1 MTTPYV
7 PLYSALRPQTFDDI
21 AGQESVIKLIRSFL
35 SKDFLPSMIF
45 YGPPGTG
52 KTTIA
57 RIASEQFGAKMYRF
71 SAVVDGVSEIKKK
84 IYADSGSV
92 LVGRQIV
99 FIDEVHRFNKAQQD
113 IFLPMIE
120 SEGVIFI
127 GATTENPSFYINDAL
142 LSRARCIKFSKISS
156 SETLSVLKKA
166 ASHLNA
172 TIPED
177 LQSVIAQE
185 SGGDLRI
192 AISILESAF
201 HLSSN
206 GVIKKEDVMEL
217 IENPQKYDKKGDYHY
232 RTISAFIKS
241 LRGSDPDAALY
252 YLVKMVESG
261 DDPLFL
267 LRRMII
273 FASEDVGNADPR
285 ALQLAVSALEGFKA
299 VGFPEGKIILSHIVT
314 YLATAPKSNASYMA
328 LKEAEDFYRNNPDL
342 KIPQYLINSSSLAP
356 DEEKGEYRYPHDHKD
371 QWVDQRYFPGEGEPA
386 AFYKMKN
393 SGYESKVK
401 AYWERIKKGV

>member
-127 GATTENPSFYINDAL
+127 GATTENPSFYIND
-142 LSRARCIKFSKISS
+142 KFSKQSS

-386 AFYKMKN
+386 SFYKMKN